1 MTWSWLWHSR
11 CRQIRRGA
19 LETSDSNARG
29 KETGSIYRQ
38 IQMLKYIISLLW
50 IPRRHRTPRQIS
62 AVAGRRT
69 ASDHGRLFTGCDPL
83 FRHGISTN
91 TGSMPGV
98 SHKGEDAG
106 GNSGN
111 LYVVC
116 GGIFCRYAGIGDPQ
130 DHFPGSGEEG
140 YPAQPAGEICPQR
153 CNGEEAIGLAG
164 NITGRTAWDR
174 AVTTAWNP
182 KAHYYTMNET
192 LRASFYEG
200 QWQPEHCEPIPFSSV
215 RRIIL

>member
-1 MTWSWLWHSR
+1 MIH
-11 CRQIRRGA
+11 C
-19 LETSDSNARG
+19 
-29 KETGSIYRQ
+29 
-38 IQMLKYIISLLW
+38 
-50 IPRRHRTPRQIS
+50 
-62 AVAGRRT
+62 
-69 ASDHGRLFTGCDPL
+69 
-83 FRHGISTN
+83 FRHGISTH
-91 TGSMPGV
+91 TGSMLPV
-98 SHKGEDAG
+98 FPPQGEDTG

-140 YPAQPAGEICPQR
+140 YPAQPAGKICPQR
-153 CNGEEAIGLAG
+153 CNGEEAIELAG
-164 NITGRTAWDR
+164 NITGRTASGQ

-200 QWQPEHCEPIPFSSV
+200 QWQPEHCEPYSIFVSQADYPLKGLHYLLQALPQIRRNIPGTGV
-215 RRIIL
+215 CGRK